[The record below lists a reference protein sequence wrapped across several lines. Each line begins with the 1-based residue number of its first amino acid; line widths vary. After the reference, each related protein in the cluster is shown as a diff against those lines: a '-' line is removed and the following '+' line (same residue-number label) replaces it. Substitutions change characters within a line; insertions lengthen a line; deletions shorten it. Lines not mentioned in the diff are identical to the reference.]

1 MKTKG
6 MYSRVA
12 TRYVKTLLSL
22 RNKNLSPE
30 EIELLERFKNRVESD
45 IVFDFLVKYI
55 RGNYG
60 ILFKTL
66 EP

>member
-12 TRYVKTLLSL
+12 TKYVKTLLSL
-22 RNKNLSPE
+22 RNNNLSPE
-30 EIELLERFKNRVESD
+30 EIERLERFKNRVESD
-45 IVFDFLVKYI
+45 IVFDVLVKYI

-60 ILFKTL
+60 ILFKTT
-66 EP
+66 